1 VGHHSRRL
9 VRPVDVSLAMGMAM
23 ASTYWI
29 VSPKGTASTATF
41 RQWLLTEAEDDTRR
55 LETA

>member
-1 VGHHSRRL
+1 
-9 VRPVDVSLAMGMAM
+9 MGMAM